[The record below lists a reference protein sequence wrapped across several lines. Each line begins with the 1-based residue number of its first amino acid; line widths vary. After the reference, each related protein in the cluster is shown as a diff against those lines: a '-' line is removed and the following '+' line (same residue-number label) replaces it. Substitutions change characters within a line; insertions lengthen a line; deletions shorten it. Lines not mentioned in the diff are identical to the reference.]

1 MALLELSAIGV
12 LGFLIHQSR
21 KAESQK
27 SEEEHKRRTTP
38 YYFDE
43 GITEDNFKNIVLQ
56 AGRHIKR
63 VEELTSDGLIV
74 SGSFRSQSGLT
85 SCDFEIDFNDYGHI
99 TGRYWISSENPE
111 SSIPKHIAQNIC
123 DLLQPFFYA
132 DSEGESS
139 GVEADLARKTNLRK
153 KKYNLSDI
161 GIRIA
166 MLAFLIVTFLY
177 FKSLKIFFP
186 LLLVESIILFIFTI
200 IQWRNRIHRERGE
213 IKATVSSGQLIGR
226 DYNEAKRSLEK
237 AGFTNI
243 RVKRSEDLVLGI
255 LKKSGEV
262 KSVSINGNTRFDSS
276 DWFPMKAYVE
286 ITFHAFK

>member
-1 MALLELSAIGV
+1 
-12 LGFLIHQSR
+12 
-21 KAESQK
+21 
-27 SEEEHKRRTTP
+27 
-38 YYFDE
+38 
-43 GITEDNFKNIVLQ
+43 
-56 AGRHIKR
+56 
-63 VEELTSDGLIV
+63 
-74 SGSFRSQSGLT
+74 
-85 SCDFEIDFNDYGHI
+85 
-99 TGRYWISSENPE
+99 
-111 SSIPKHIAQNIC
+111 
-123 DLLQPFFYA
+123 
-132 DSEGESS
+132 
-139 GVEADLARKTNLRK
+139 
-153 KKYNLSDI
+153 
-161 GIRIA
+161 